1 VGASVRR
8 TQKTTKRSAGS
19 KDFADVHAAA
29 DAAAQR
35 FRDLVQG
42 LDAIVWEADPATLMF
57 TFVSERAQSM
67 LGCPSEEWLSEPN
80 FWASHIHPDDRDRVM
95 RLCAA
100 AVAQGRDHEIEY
112 RMLGADG
119 YAVWVHDSRR
129 VVLDREGRA
138 RLLRGVLVDIG
149 ERKRA
154 EERLSVL
161 LEIAKETS
169 GTLDLQ
175 ELLARVQPRTA
186 ALLSCERVLT
196 FYWDAQRDV
205 FRQIAQY
212 GVPQELQEAAEAVSL
227 SSGMPIVDLITRGQT
242 VVVDE
247 VHNQDVVPAGLLGEF
262 GITALVGVPL
272 AVRGRVLGSLVAAS
286 TQPQR
291 RFSAD
296 AAELLESIGRQV
308 AVAIET
314 TDLYRAQQQEA
325 QIFAALARVGRE
337 LNSSLDT
344 PVILDRLCQLTCEV
358 LACDASLTLL
368 WSERDNA
375 YVAVSEHGYPPEQA
389 EALRLLKIPAEYLT
403 QALAIFQRHEA
414 HTQSLEAYGDPA
426 MQALAKQLDI
436 TAGLGMALRRGN
448 DLIGIHCACYRGRQ
462 ERFTA
467 QQERIAQGI
476 AQLASMALAN
486 ARLIEELGRAN
497 KLRSEFV
504 STMSHEL
511 RTPLN
516 VICGYN
522 ELLLDGAF
530 GAVTPE
536 QAEPLRRVG
545 KSAHELLDLIN
556 ATLDMSRLESG
567 RLPVHLQ
574 EVWVPDLMRE
584 IESETQGLQA
594 KPGLRLAW
602 NVPAQLP
609 RLTTDRL
616 KLKMILKNLI
626 ANAMKFTE
634 EGYVIVGVKRDN
646 GHLEFCVA
654 DTGIGMAAETQQV
667 MFEPFRQADSS
678 LTRRYGGVGLGLYI
692 VRRLLDMLGGSIA
705 VESEVGRGS
714 TFRVR
719 LPLASRPGDQ

>member
-1 VGASVRR
+1 VGATVRR
-8 TQKTTKRSAGS
+8 KQHITPRSRGVAELEGVR
-19 KDFADVHAAA
+19 AEAE
-29 DAAAQR
+29 AAAQR

-42 LDAIVWEADPATLMF
+42 LDAIVWEADPATPVF
-57 TFVSERAQSM
+57 TFVSQRAETM
-67 LGCPSEEWLSEPN
+67 LGYPTEQWLTEPN
-80 FWASHIHPDDRDRVM
+80 FWANHVHPDDRDGATA
-95 RLCAA
+95 LCAA

-112 RMLGADG
+112 RMVSTDRR
-119 YAVWVHDSRR
+119 AVWVHSNCR

-138 RLLRGVLVDIG
+138 RLLRGVFVDIS

-154 EERLSVL
+154 EEHLRVL
-161 LEIAKETS
+161 LEIAKEAS
-169 GTLDLQ
+169 GTLDLR
-175 ELLARVQPRTA
+175 ELLARVQPRIA
-186 ALLSCERVLT
+186 SLLSCERVLT
-196 FYWDAQRDV
+196 FYRDPHCEV

-212 GVPQELQEAAEAVSL
+212 GVPEQLQEAAQAVTFSP
-227 SSGMPIVDLITRGQT
+227 GIPIVDLLTEGQT
-242 VVVDE
+242 VIVDE
-247 VHNQDVVPAGLLGEF
+247 GRNQEVVPAGLLDEF
-262 GITALVGVPL
+262 GITALVCVPL
-272 AVRGRVLGSLVAAS
+272 AVRGRILGSLVAVS

-291 RFSAD
+291 RFAAD
-296 AAELLESIGRQV
+296 AVELLESIGRQV

-325 QIFAALARVGRE
+325 QISAALARVGRE

-344 PVILDRLCQLTCEV
+344 PVILDRLCQLTTEV
-358 LACDASLTLL
+358 LDCDCSLTLL

-375 YVAVSEHGYPPEQA
+375 YVPVSGHGYPAEHA
-389 EALRLLKIPAEYLT
+389 EALRLLKIPAEYLS
-403 QALAIFQRHEA
+403 QAIAIFQRHDV

-436 TAGLGMALRRGN
+436 TAGLGMALRRGD
-448 DLIGIHCACYRGRQ
+448 DLIGLHCVCYRGRQ
-462 ERFTA
+462 EQFTP

-486 ARLIEELGRAN
+486 ARLVEELGRAN
-497 KLRSEFV
+497 RLRSEFV

-536 QAEPLRRVG
+536 QAEPLQRVG
-545 KSAHELLDLIN
+545 KSARELLDLIN

-574 EVWVPDLMRE
+574 EVAVADLLRE
-584 IESETQGLQA
+584 IQAEIQCTPA
-594 KPGLRLAW
+594 KPGLCFTW
-602 NVPAQLP
+602 QVPEQLP
-609 RLTTDRL
+609 ALTTDRL

-626 ANAMKFTE
+626 ANAVKFTE
-634 EGYVIVGVKRDN
+634 KGSVMVAVERDD
-646 GHLEFCVA
+646 GHLEFSVA
-654 DTGIGMAAETQQV
+654 DTGIGIAPEIQLV
-667 MFEPFRQADSS
+667 IFEPFRQADSS

-692 VRRLLDMLGGSIA
+692 VRRLLDMLGGSVS
-705 VESEVGRGS
+705 VESAVGRGS

-719 LPLASRPGDQ
+719 LPVAGDQ